1 MNEIRIKIRAKK
13 LGILIHDARKGARKS
28 LADCAQLLGIP
39 ETLFEAYEFGDA
51 SPSLPELELLSDYL
65 DVPLE
70 HFWEERA
77 VESTQSEVEQLN
89 AAQYIAL
96 RQRIIGALLQKLR
109 LDKSLTLQD
118 VAEAAGIT
126 PDSLESYEFSE
137 APVPAPVLE
146 ALCAV
151 FEIPLEQFQDQ
162 TGPVGAKISQR
173 RILSEYLALPSEL
186 RNFVSKPVNR
196 PYLELAQRLSEM
208 SVEKLRT
215 VAEGLLEITL

>member
-13 LGILIHDARKGARKS
+13 LGILVHDARRAARKG

-39 ETLFEAYEFGDA
+39 EALFEAYEFGDA
-51 SPSLPELELLSDYL
+51 SPSMPELELLSDYL

-70 HFWEERA
+70 HFWEDRTL
-77 VESTQSEVEQLN
+77 ESPQSEGEQMD
-89 AAQYIAL
+89 AAQFVAL

-109 LDKSLTLQD
+109 LDKALTLQD
-118 VAEAAGIT
+118 VAERAGVPT
-126 PDSLESYEFSE
+126 DRLEGYEFGE
-137 APVPAPVLE
+137 AAVPVPELE
-146 ALCAV
+146 ALCAA
-151 FEIPLEQFQDQ
+151 LETPVTEFQDQ
-162 TGPVGAKISQR
+162 TGPLGVKISQR
-173 RILSEYLALPSEL
+173 RSLQEYLALPPEL
-186 RNFVSKPVNR
+186 RAFISKPVNR